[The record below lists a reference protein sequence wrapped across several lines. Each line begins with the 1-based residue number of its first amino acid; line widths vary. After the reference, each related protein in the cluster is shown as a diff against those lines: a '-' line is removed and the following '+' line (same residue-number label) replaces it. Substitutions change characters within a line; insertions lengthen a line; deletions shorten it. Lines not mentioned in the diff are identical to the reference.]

1 MPFTKKFKYVDYP
14 EIGTVFYEK
23 SSKAKRV
30 VIYIKSPTDIRVAVP
45 SFVSIRKAESFV
57 DKKLNWIKKHQSVL
71 KNKTNVLDRDVQ
83 ITLQDKR
90 IMAERVEYLAEKFNF
105 KYGKITLRKMETR
118 WGSCSA
124 QNNISLN
131 IGLVALPSD
140 LRDYVILHELV
151 HTKIKN
157 HGSKFWNELG
167 KIVQNPK
174 FVSRKLK
181 SEFGLFDV

>member
-1 MPFTKKFKYVDYP
+1 MPFIKKFKYVDYP

-45 SFVSIRKAESFV
+45 NFISMKKAESFV
-57 DKKLNWIKKHQSVL
+57 NQKLNWIKTHQNKL
-71 KNKTNVLDRDVQ
+71 KQKTNVLDRDNQ
-83 ITLQDKR
+83 ITSKDKKM
-90 IMAERVEYLAEKFNF
+90 IAERVDYLAEKFNF
-105 KYGKITLRKMETR
+105 KYGNITLRKMKTR

-131 IGLVALPSD
+131 IGLVALPKD

-174 FVSRKLK
+174 LVSRKLK
-181 SEFGLFDV
+181 SEYGLFDV